1 MEPPGGRYLDG
12 CIVFDGSKFI
22 FYSGQLIE
30 GKINFKLH
38 SPLDISALD
47 IIFFGEGN
55 VVWVEEQ
62 MEMYGGVRRQK
73 FVTYH
78 GKEGYINHVQR
89 LQGPTVLEAGE
100 HSIPFSYQLPYTC
113 PSTFRGSK
121 GQVTY
126 SATALFTRQDGVTKD
141 KITTEIDVI
150 DPMNLNTG
158 SADILKPLVMEFEEE
173 MSCQWCWSSKPLGI
187 TVRLPAQGMCPGEV
201 VPVTVAVRNS
211 TSVEINKIIFQITTR
226 ERYRSLEPASEYEP
240 PEEVLMT
247 MKKGPFLS
255 NTNKDYVFELTVPDF
270 IAPNM
275 EKCNIIDVG
284 YFFKVIIKL
293 SGCNEDME
301 DEAEICI
308 GLVPIGVTTDLT
320 QHPMADKLPS
330 GPIPDPNN
338 AVNLPPEYQSYPT
351 HQTQTNVQA
360 YSSGPIPY
368 PISANVTDAPM
379 YGSKNSLV
387 NSFEIGFRV
396 PDGNSSVSVQMTS
409 VRHSPT
415 GVEMTSVSQSS
426 RSVSVNTYSGQNPPY
441 PTQSYG
447 SQPSAPS
454 APPPY

>member
-1 MEPPGGRYLDG
+1 
-12 CIVFDGSKFI
+12 
-22 FYSGQLIE
+22 
-30 GKINFKLH
+30 
-38 SPLDISALD
+38 
-47 IIFFGEGN
+47 
-55 VVWVEEQ
+55 

-73 FVTYH
+73 FLKYL
-78 GKEGYINHVQR
+78 GKEGYVHHVQH
-89 LQGPTVLEAGE
+89 LQGPTVLEVGE

-126 SATALFTRQDGVTKD
+126 SATAYVIRKDDGVTKEN
-141 KITTEIDVI
+141 IISTEFDVI

-158 SADILKPLVMEFEEE
+158 SDDIKKPLVMEFEEE
-173 MSCQWCWSSKPLGI
+173 MSCQCFWSSKPLGI
-187 TVRLPAQGMCPGEV
+187 TVRLPAQGMCPGQV

-211 TSVEINKIIFQITTR
+211 TSVEITKIIFQITTR

-247 MKKGPFLS
+247 MKKGPILS

-275 EKCNIIDVG
+275 ENCNIIDVG
-284 YFFKVIIKL
+284 YFFKVVIKL
-293 SGCNEDME
+293 SGCNEDLE

-308 GLVPIGVTTDLT
+308 GLVPIGENTDLT
-320 QHPMADKLPS
+320 HHPMADKLPN
-330 GPIPDPNN
+330 GPIPDRNN
-338 AVNLPPEYQSYPT
+338 AVNLPPEYQPYT
-351 HQTQTNVQA
+351 TNQNQTNVQA
-360 YSSGPIPY
+360 YPPGLIPY

-387 NSFEIGFRV
+387 NSFEIGFRA

-409 VRHSPT
+409 VNHSSG
-415 GVEMTSVSQSS
+415 GVQMTSVSQ
-426 RSVSVNTYSGQNPPY
+426 RSTSVRVAGYPYPGQSPPY
-441 PTQSYG
+441 PTQSNG